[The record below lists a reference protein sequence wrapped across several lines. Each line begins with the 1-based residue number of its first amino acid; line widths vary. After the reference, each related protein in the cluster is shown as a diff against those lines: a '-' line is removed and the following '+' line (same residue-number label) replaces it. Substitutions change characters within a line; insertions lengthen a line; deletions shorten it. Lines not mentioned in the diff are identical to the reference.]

1 MNRPNIAAGGCA
13 TRSRADG
20 QGWQQLHSSDFN
32 PSPQRCQGPQSRA
45 FHLLPCLVHARHPE
59 KAYWTRCTAHIYYSS
74 LPAFLFFKQAW
85 RNKFALGWEQFCLVW
100 VRFNRV
106 ATKTFRKTV
115 FNENKQMHNCRVS
128 PQDCWHVSSPSFNSR
143 NEKIKERERWQGNT
157 VAIEARLPQTRPA
170 EQTGAPHGGSRCPC
184 QGPHTGSST
193 HTAPCDTHTG
203 SCPPH
208 HPPAPQGF
216 TARFPPALPLL
227 LPTRP
232 AAGRATSQQAGSREN
247 LYRYI
252 SSFHHI
258 SYQNQIT
265 HWGTRLQQGLD
276 TSPPNWAQL
285 LPAAVW
291 WFSMDLILWGFFLQ
305 AAFSAFH

>member
-85 RNKFALGWEQFCLVW
+85 RNKFALGWEHFCLVW

-143 NEKIKERERWQGNT
+143 SEKIKERERDGRE
-157 VAIEARLPQTRPA
+157 IRL
-170 EQTGAPHGGSRCPC
+170 
-184 QGPHTGSST
+184 
-193 HTAPCDTHTG
+193 
-203 SCPPH
+203 
-208 HPPAPQGF
+208 
-216 TARFPPALPLL
+216 L
-227 LPTRP
+227 
-232 AAGRATSQQAGSREN
+232 
-247 LYRYI
+247 
-252 SSFHHI
+252 
-258 SYQNQIT
+258 
-265 HWGTRLQQGLD
+265 
-276 TSPPNWAQL
+276 
-285 LPAAVW
+285 
-291 WFSMDLILWGFFLQ
+291 
-305 AAFSAFH
+305 